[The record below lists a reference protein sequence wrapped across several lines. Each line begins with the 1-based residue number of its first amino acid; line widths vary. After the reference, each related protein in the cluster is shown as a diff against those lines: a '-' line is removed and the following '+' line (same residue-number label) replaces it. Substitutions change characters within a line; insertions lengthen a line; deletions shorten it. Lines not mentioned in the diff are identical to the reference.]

1 MVGAPAALAAEGRGT
16 IGGRVTDRD
25 VRTPIPS
32 VRVTLRVQPL
42 VPKPSTLPA
51 SLSRRLAPAGPRVEP
66 SRVVLGDLNGAR
78 LPAYQ
83 RLDLRLRRSLPVAW
97 GLLDFRLDLLNA
109 LNRPNVRSIDLS
121 FDAPAGTFYET
132 TSYQSPFLPV
142 LSLSAEF

>member
-1 MVGAPAALAAEGRGT
+1 MRRLGRGWEAGAAFRYASGLPYT
-16 IGGRVTDRD
+16 P
-25 VRTPIPS
+25 VRPWTNGIDS
-32 VRVTLRVQPL
+32 
-42 VPKPSTLPA
+42 
-51 SLSRRLAPAGPRVEP
+51 G
-66 SRVVLGDLNGAR
+66 VVLGDLNGAR